1 MSVTDMDAIETQV
14 DELVETFRDLM
25 IQVFDEEPDIFKGRN
40 TKLGWQAE
48 CHAASEDLELQIEVL
63 IERVEGK
70 LHDGEFRWDD

>member
-1 MSVTDMDAIETQV
+1 MSVADMKTIETQV

-25 IQVFDEEPDIFKGRN
+25 IQVFDKEPEIFEGRN
-40 TKLGWQAE
+40 TKLGWHTE
-48 CHAASEDLELQIEVL
+48 CHAASEELELQIEVL